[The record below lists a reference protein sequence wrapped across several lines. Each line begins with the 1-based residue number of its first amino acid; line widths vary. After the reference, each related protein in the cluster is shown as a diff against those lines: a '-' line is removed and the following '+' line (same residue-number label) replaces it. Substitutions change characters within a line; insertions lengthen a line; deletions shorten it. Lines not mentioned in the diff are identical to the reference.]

1 MAKDKYDL
9 AIEILENGP
18 ATMIGKAWM
27 DPERHEAGCLFMWA
41 NKSAGCLTQIRKYNW
56 YLDESPLVAEISKD
70 ERIPKSWDEIT
81 VKSLPVFAEW
91 QRRLD
96 RELGENRNNY

>member
-9 AIEILENGP
+9 AIEFLTANPEQIP
-18 ATMIGKAWM
+18 DAWNI
-27 DPERHEAGCLFMWA
+27 PWSHEAGCLFA
-41 NKSAGCLTQIRKYNW
+41 YTNSSSGCLTQIRGTPDY
-56 YLDESPLVAEISKD
+56 YGGTLAQAAEIAAD
-70 ERIPKSWDEIT
+70 ERIPENSSKIT

-96 RELGENRNNY
+96 RELGENRNG